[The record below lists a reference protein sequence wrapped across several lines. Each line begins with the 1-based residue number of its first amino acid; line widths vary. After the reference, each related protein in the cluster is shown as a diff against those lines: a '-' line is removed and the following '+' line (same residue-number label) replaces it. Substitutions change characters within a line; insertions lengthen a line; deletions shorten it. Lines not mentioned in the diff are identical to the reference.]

1 MTVAALPDLSSPCE
15 PTLAVRGVAHRYGD
29 VPVLEGVDVGFY
41 ARRIHALLGENGAGK
56 STLLKIAAGLVTP
69 SAGVV
74 SRAGGADAVAAVAYV
89 EQHATLFESLS
100 VFENVAL
107 GPARGARASVAAALT
122 MVGLADTDGA
132 VARLSLAE
140 RQLVLLARAVHGRAS
155 VLLLDEPTALAT
167 PQESRR
173 LYAVLRRLAA
183 AGSTV
188 VVVTHHLEEVLAFA
202 DDVTVLRRGGVS
214 ARTTRSD
221 ATFSEDALLVAMFG
235 AALPELRSDASA
247 GVDAGRLVDAA
258 GRVVTIRCGEIL
270 AIAGMAGQGQ
280 DDLVAALRFGRAGA
294 FGANCTLPV
303 VALPADRHH
312 DAMVASATVA
322 TNAMLGAFPLTARG
336 LFVDDDVLVA
346 RAADRVRPL
355 RVVMPSLDAPMTS
368 LSGGNQQ
375 KVVLS
380 RVFAEAGAHG
390 DAKVVLVVAEP
401 TRGIDAASARLVHE
415 RLVALARAGHALVL
429 VTSDW
434 RELRALASRYVVVW
448 KHRIADELPVG
459 VDDDVLSRAMLA
471 GGEGS
476 AS

>member
-1 MTVAALPDLSSPCE
+1 MTVAAPPDLSSVVE

-29 VPVLEGVDVGFY
+29 VPVLENVDVQFH

-56 STLLKIAAGLVTP
+56 STLLKIAAGLVVP
-69 SAGVV
+69 RAGVV
-74 SRAGGADAVAAVAYV
+74 SPKAVGGAAAAVAYV

-100 VFENVAL
+100 IFENVAL
-107 GPARGARASVAAALT
+107 GPWRGVRASVAAALT
-122 MVGLADTDGA
+122 MVGLADTDGP

-140 RQLVLLARAVHGRAS
+140 RQLVLLARALHRRAS

-167 PQESRR
+167 PQESQR
-173 LYAVLRRLAA
+173 LYAVLRRLAD
-183 AGSTV
+183 AGATV

-202 DDVTVLRRGGVS
+202 DDVTVLRRGLVS
-214 ARTTRSD
+214 ARTTRS
-221 ATFSEDALLVAMFG
+221 ASNFSEEALLVAMFG
-235 AALPELRSDASA
+235 ATLPELRSESA
-247 GVDAGRLVDAA
+247 AGLDAGRLTDSA
-258 GRVVTIRCGEIL
+258 GRTVSVRCGEIL

-280 DDLVAALRFGRAGA
+280 DDLVAALRFGHAGGFHA
-294 FGANCTLPV
+294 SCTLPV

-322 TNAMLGAFPLTARG
+322 ANAMLGAFPLGARG
-336 LFVDDDVLVA
+336 LFVDDDALVA
-346 RAADRVRPL
+346 NAADRVLAL
-355 RVVMPSLDAPMTS
+355 RVVMPSLEAPMTA

-401 TRGIDAASARLVHE
+401 TRGIDAAAARLVHE
-415 RLVALARAGHALVL
+415 RLVALARSGHAVVL

-434 RELRALASRYVVVW
+434 RELRVLASRYVVVW
-448 KHRIADELPVG
+448 KHRIAGELPAG

-476 AS
+476 AA